1 LAPARDS
8 SLGELATEA
17 ARVRARASDLDQR
30 RANVRAAR
38 SLREWTDPYGTWQ
51 LHARGLPE
59 DGAQVMAALG
69 PLAEQA
75 SGAVP

>member
-1 LAPARDS
+1 VAEDR
-8 SLGELATEA
+8 
-17 ARVRARASDLDQR
+17 DQR

-59 DGAQVMAALG
+59 DGAQSQVT
-69 PLAEQA
+69 
-75 SGAVP
+75 VT